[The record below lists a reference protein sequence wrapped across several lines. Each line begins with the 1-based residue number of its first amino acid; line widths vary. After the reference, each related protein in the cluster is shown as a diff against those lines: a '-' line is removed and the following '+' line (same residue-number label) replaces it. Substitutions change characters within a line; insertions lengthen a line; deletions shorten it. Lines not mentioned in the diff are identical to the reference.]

1 MFIFW
6 FSSYELAHD
15 SCFLLHYTLATGLW
29 SSIPSLEKNGW
40 EVPSVLW
47 LSMIHMIS
55 YASILLYMWNLKVCI
70 ILYPWHLENPRNICP
85 SSLHPNWLGHF
96 HHAAQACWRS
106 TWSSKISSDV
116 TTCDYWTTQ
125 TSELGWNYPTQSTW
139 LKFFTATIK
148 RSHWARIQFNDM
160 IWINWWLILIFKIL
174 RF

>member
-1 MFIFW
+1 VLSIALYSCNRTLVFNPLSRKEWLGGTQCPMIIYD
-6 FSSYELAHD
+6 SYDIICLNIIHVKPE
-15 SCFLLHYTLATGLW
+15 
-29 SSIPSLEKNGW
+29 SLYH
-40 EVPSVLW
+40 SVSLT
-47 LSMIHMIS
+47 
-55 YASILLYMWNLKVCI
+55 
-70 ILYPWHLENPRNICP
+70 PRNICP

-106 TWSSKISSDV
+106 TWSLKISSDV